1 MIASIFRPQ
10 TMQQLIARLVAAGLL
25 LTAVLVFLELAE
37 DVWVNEGFAWDAT
50 IMLGIHS
57 LSSPWLDRFFMLVTQ
72 TAGPL
77 IVLPVLGTAVWF
89 WRRDRHLLAALF
101 IISFAGMSLLN
112 ALLKLIFAR
121 PRPDLFPPLIVEH
134 SYSFPS
140 GHTMAAISY
149 YGLLALVLWE
159 FDRRWWAVLAGLWVP
174 LVALSRVYLG
184 AHYPSDVL
192 ASLAVGT
199 IWLVMVWFAY
209 TGWRAVQ
216 GPDNAEAT

>member
-1 MIASIFRPQ
+1 
-10 TMQQLIARLVAAGLL
+10 MQQLIARLVAAGLL

-37 DVWVNEGFAWDAT
+37 DVWVNEGFAWDTT

-57 LSSPWLDRFFMLVTQ
+57 MSRPWLDRFFMLVTQ
-72 TAGPL
+72 TAGSL

-89 WRRDRHLLAALF
+89 WRRDWHLLATLF
-101 IISFAGMSLLN
+101 IISFAGMTLLN

-121 PRPDLFPPLIVEH
+121 PRPDLFPPLVVEH

-159 FDRRWWAVLAGLWVP
+159 LDRRWWAVLAGLWVP

-192 ASLAVGT
+192 ASLAVGA

-209 TGWRAVQ
+209 TGWRGVQ
-216 GPDNAEAT
+216 ARA